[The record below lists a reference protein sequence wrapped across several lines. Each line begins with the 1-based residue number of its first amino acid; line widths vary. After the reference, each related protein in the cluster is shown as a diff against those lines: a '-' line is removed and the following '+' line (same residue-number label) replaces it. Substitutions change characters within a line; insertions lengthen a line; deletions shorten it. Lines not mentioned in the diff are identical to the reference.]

1 MYLSHLHFLIRNG
14 KRWSG
19 NMVYPHK
26 NLYIVVIQ
34 QVAQNRVD
42 HFKFKWLAPK
52 GDQPLRGDLH
62 AVLDKIE
69 ADMLQTTKK
78 QNQKWIIKYQGTF
91 DTKTVATNASSVLQ
105 YEHLQGWLL
114 NFQVNLI
121 LNSYQ
126 NSKISVSKN
135 QKNYSNMNEC
145 VSAQQW

>member
-1 MYLSHLHFLIRNG
+1 
-14 KRWSG
+14 
-19 NMVYPHK
+19 
-26 NLYIVVIQ
+26 
-34 QVAQNRVD
+34 
-42 HFKFKWLAPK
+42 
-52 GDQPLRGDLH
+52 
-62 AVLDKIE
+62 
-69 ADMLQTTKK
+69 MLQTTKK
-78 QNQKWIIKYQGTF
+78 QNQKWIIKYQGAF
-91 DTKTVATNASSVLQ
+91 DTKTVATIASSVLQ